1 MKVSDLTNYILT
13 SEPGLN
19 RPDRVGK
26 IKGPRFMSGPF
37 FRFGCVAWRAVTA
50 VCLPATRTACAV
62 CQRSFASKPGGV
74 IKPPSSSS
82 SYTKLLRLGLGGCK
96 RFFRRM
102 ANTRISSQLK
112 ALEL

>member
-62 CQRSFASKPGGV
+62 CQRSLLLSPV
-74 IKPPSSSS
+74 ESSNPPSSC
-82 SYTKLLRLGLGGCK
+82 YTKLLRLGLGGCK
-96 RFFRRM
+96 RFFSPYGKH
-102 ANTRISSQLK
+102 TYFQSVKSP
-112 ALEL
+112 